1 MKKTLEA
8 QKKVSR
14 DSLTHAGKLISG
26 KTVGRKKLEKTLNA
40 QKKVIQDVTK
50 EVARL
55 FTGCTWAGKADLSRI
70 RFFFWDLRDGFVEV
84 LKRVLIILVMGIL
97 GLVYLL
103 SPIDILPDF
112 IPVIGILDDFGVV
125 GVIVYYWFTRRLWMV
140 AILIFIIPLVV
151 GLLLGLIF
159 PPLGIIAGIAAMVF
173 GFWKVGTDPRY
184 FD

>member
-1 MKKTLEA
+1 MKKI
-8 QKKVSR
+8 R
-14 DSLTHAGKLISG
+14 RIDS
-26 KTVGRKKLEKTLNA
+26 
-40 QKKVIQDVTK
+40 D
-50 EVARL
+50 
-55 FTGCTWAGKADLSRI
+55 RI
-70 RFFFWDLRDGFVEV
+70 RDFFWELRDGFVEA
-84 LKRVLIILVMGIL
+84 LKRVLIILVLGVL
-97 GLVYLL
+97 GLVYLI
-103 SPIDILPDF
+103 SPIDFLPDG
-112 IPVIGILDDFGVV
+112 IPIIGILDDFGVI

>member
-26 KTVGRKKLEKTLNA
+26 KTVGRKKLEKTLKA
-40 QKKVIQDVTK
+40 QKKVVLDVTK
-50 EVARL
+50 EVVRL
-55 FTGCTWAGKADLSRI
+55 FTGKADLSRI
-70 RFFFWDLRDGFVEV
+70 RDFFWEFWEGVLEV
-84 LKRVLIILVMGIL
+84 LKRVLIILVLGIL

-103 SPIDILPDF
+103 SPIDFLPDG
-112 IPVIGILDDFGVV
+112 IPVIGILDDFGVL

-159 PPLGIIAGIAAMVF
+159 PPLGIVAGIAAMVF